1 MNAHTQMVKA
11 AQQILYHCLHSIKSP
26 GSRNIHA
33 RSLDLHTGQANIIS
47 GLGGVHRKLVQRA
60 RLETQT
66 YKAACRGQAA
76 NFHAFNVKLYLTGLG
91 MHNKEQY
98 L

>member
-1 MNAHTQMVKA
+1 MNAHRRMVKV

-33 RSLDLHTGQANIIS
+33 QSLDLYTGQANIIS
-47 GLGGVHRKLVQRA
+47 GLGGVHGKLVQRA
-60 RLETQT
+60 RLETET
-66 YKAACRGQAA
+66 YKACRGQAA
-76 NFHAFNVKLYLTGLG
+76 NFHAFKVKLYLTGLG
-91 MHNKEQY
+91 IHNKEQY